1 MTTLILFGAI
11 NYFLFG
17 VFSCVRYQ
25 RGSAFHFYFALALF
39 SLGSVMIPVVYARGL
54 GEGLQWMWSLPIL
67 SFAIAPS
74 FYLYIKGLTQQKST
88 NKLLHFVPVAV
99 HLIYQ
104 YAMKYLSRNESGF
117 FPGHSTLNII
127 GIVIGL
133 CLMFQFVYYILQ
145 IRKVV
150 QLNMQNI
157 KQHYSNLDGKQLRW
171 VKVLFASML
180 GLIGLWMLT
189 QFTSWTLDIPIK
201 SLPLV
206 FIGLWLLSYYLF
218 AIALFQE
225 KILTSD
231 PEPGLEPKESHN
243 NYEEL
248 WKELNEAMRIHEYFL
263 DEALSLQMLSK
274 IMSVPSR
281 QLSECINL
289 NGQVNFHTFVNSFRV
304 ERVKKEMLDA
314 RNSHLTLLGIAF
326 MAGFKSK
333 SSFNQVFKDSTGFT
347 PKQFILQSQ

>member
-17 VFSCVRYQ
+17 LFSVARYNKTHP
-25 RGSAFHFYFALALF
+25 FHFYFALAMCAL
-39 SLGSVMIPVVYARGL
+39 SSVMIPVVYARGL
-54 GEGLQWMWSLPIL
+54 GDGFQWMWTLPIL

-88 NKLLHFVPVAV
+88 NKFLHFVPVVV

-104 YAMKYLSRNESGF
+104 YAMKYLSWNESDF
-117 FPGHSTLNII
+117 FPGQKTLNVI

-171 VKVLFASML
+171 VKVLFAIML
-180 GLIGLWMLT
+180 GLIGLWVLT
-189 QFTSWTLDIPIK
+189 QFTSWSLDVPIK
-201 SLPLV
+201 YLPLV

-218 AIALFQE
+218 AISLFQG
-225 KILTSD
+225 KILMSD
-231 PEPGLEPKESHN
+231 PDPELNPKESHN
-243 NYEEL
+243 NYKEL
-248 WKELNEAMRIHEYFL
+248 WKKLNEAMRSYEYFL
-263 DEALSLQMLSK
+263 DEALNLQILST

-326 MAGFKSK
+326 TSGFKSK

-347 PKQFILQSQ
+347 PKQFILQNQ

>member
-25 RGSAFHFYFALALF
+25 RTQAFHFYFALAMF
-39 SLGSVMIPVVYARGL
+39 ALGSVMIPVVYARGL
-54 GEGLQWMWSLPIL
+54 GDGFQWLWALPIL

-74 FYLYIKGLTQQKST
+74 FYLYIKGLTNQKST
-88 NKLLHFVPVAV
+88 RNFLHFVPVVV

-104 YAMKYLSRNESGF
+104 YVMKYLSWNDSDS
-117 FPGHSTLNII
+117 FPGHSVLNAI
-127 GIVIGL
+127 GIVLGL
-133 CLMFQFVYYILQ
+133 CLMLQFVYYILQ

-150 QLNMQNI
+150 QLNVQSI
-157 KQHYSNLDGKQLRW
+157 KQYYSSLEGKQLKW
-171 VKVLFASML
+171 VKVLFTIIL
-180 GLIGLWMLT
+180 GLIGLWVLT
-189 QFTSWTLDIPIK
+189 QFTSWSMDVPIK

-218 AIALFQE
+218 AISLFQN
-225 KILTSD
+225 KIQSD
-231 PEPGLEPKESHN
+231 EQPEIDASEPSSDYK
-243 NYEEL
+243 EL
-248 WKELNEAMRIHEYFL
+248 WQQLNDSMKTHEYFL
-263 DEALSLQMLSK
+263 DETLNLQILSK

-289 NGQVNFHTFVNSFRV
+289 NGQVNFHTFVNSFRI
-304 ERVKKEMLDA
+304 ERVKKEMLDD

-347 PKQFILQSQ
+347 PKQFILQNQ